1 MLATLLVRIEVPV
14 EVIGEEKQLQNNE
27 HDEQLDQDDQPCLF
41 APGIH
46 AAETVIIKPENTGKN
61 ILSHRPVKFAPKVE
75 KI

>member
-14 EVIGEEKQLQNNE
+14 EVIGKEKQLKDNE

-46 AAETVIIKPENTGKN
+46 AAETVIIKPKNTGKD
-61 ILSHRPVKFAPKVE
+61 ILSHRHIICP
-75 KI
+75 